1 MGSIQEAAEQ
11 TAEGPSDAEL
21 LSRVAQGDGAA
32 FGVLAERLSPVL
44 KRVLFRLGLDPGEVE
59 DAGQETLVRLWRGSA
74 GFKGGS
80 SVSTWACRIAINQ
93 GISLLRN
100 SKRKPAELP
109 PELSVESPE
118 GESARRE
125 QAAAVRAAVLEL
137 SLPLRS
143 VVVLREF
150 EGLSYR
156 ETAEALEIPIGTVMS
171 RLHDARARL
180 RRSLGSLTTE

>member
-1 MGSIQEAAEQ
+1 MGSIQEAAE
-11 TAEGPSDAEL
+11 ESSDEPSDADL
-21 LSRVAQGDGAA
+21 LQRIAQGDGAA
-32 FGVLAERLSPVL
+32 FGVLAERLSPVI

-80 SVSTWACRIAINQ
+80 SVSTWVCRIAINQ
-93 GISLLRN
+93 GISILRV
-100 SKRKPAELP
+100 SKRRPVELA
-109 PELSVESPE
+109 PELSVEGPE

-125 QAAAVRAAVLEL
+125 QEAAVRRAVMDL

-180 RRSLGSLTTE
+180 RRSLGPLATE